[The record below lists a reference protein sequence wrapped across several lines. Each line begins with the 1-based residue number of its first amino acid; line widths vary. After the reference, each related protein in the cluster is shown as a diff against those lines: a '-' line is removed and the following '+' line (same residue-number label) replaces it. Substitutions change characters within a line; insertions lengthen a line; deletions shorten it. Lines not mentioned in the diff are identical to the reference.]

1 MLRHSGVR
9 LVWLAACATG
19 ILLAVLS
26 AGLPADGYFAG
37 DSGVKL
43 IAAFNAID
51 HPARPFEIALPRI
64 AGQPVPYVERFFV
77 VHGWHAHVLQ
87 SPFFPV
93 ISAPLIAAFG
103 LRGAYVLPTL
113 CFLALIPAVFAIGR
127 RAAPAAST
135 GMLLCMAI
143 LSNPL
148 AFYAFE
154 FWEHVPAAA
163 CLAGG
168 ILLAVGRRES
178 PAAPAAVSLGGALA
192 AAAALLRPEAFW
204 GAVAV
209 GAVAVHR
216 RRGIPYLYGAALPL
230 AAYATANYFEA
241 GTLLG
246 PHVAANLAVVPDQ
259 WLSSRLHRAWV
270 WLAPQEPLH
279 WVGLAVVAG
288 GWLVS
293 SIGVE
298 VRRAQ
303 AIALAGITVTAA
315 ASALGSGARESLWHA
330 WPVGFLLLVP
340 GLWARAS
347 RELWWLAGF
356 TTVAIWLSST
366 NDGGAQW
373 GPRYLLVSAPLL
385 MALAAA
391 AASDAAGPGWGRP
404 GRRLLIA
411 AVIACGLWTTRA
423 AYKEVRG
430 AKQYYS
436 RLTAQAANVA
446 APGAHVIFNA
456 WWFDQVVAPLYRD
469 RTFLFADST
478 SRATAIL
485 NALGAAGVKDAV
497 LAWSRESAEGG
508 SLEPSLRS
516 SCFSIDSIID
526 IPEREMTFARVRC
539 DP

>member
-1 MLRHSGVR
+1 MLRDSGVR
-9 LVWLAACATG
+9 LMWVSVCATG

-64 AGQPVPYVERFFV
+64 AGQPVPYVERFFA
-77 VHGWHAHVLQ
+77 VHGLHAHALQ
-87 SPFFPV
+87 SPLFPV

-103 LRGAYVLPTL
+103 LRGAYVLPVL
-113 CFLALIPAVFAIGR
+113 CFLALIPAVYAIGR

-168 ILLAVGRRES
+168 IVLAVGWREL

-216 RRGIPYLYGAALPL
+216 RRGIPYVFGAALPL

-246 PHVAANLAVVPDQ
+246 PHVAANLAAVSDR
-259 WLSSRLHRAWV
+259 WILSRLHYAWV
-270 WLAPQEPLH
+270 WLVPQAPLH

-293 SIGVE
+293 SLEAE

-303 AIALAGITVTAA
+303 AIALAGIALMAA
-315 ASALGSGARESLWHA
+315 ASALGAGARASLWHA

-340 GLWARAS
+340 GLRARAS

-356 TTVAIWLSST
+356 TTVVIWLSST

-373 GPRYLLVSAPLL
+373 GPRFLLILAPLL
-385 MALAAA
+385 MVLAAA
-391 AASDAAGPGWGRP
+391 AASEAAGPGWARP
-404 GRRLLIA
+404 ARRLLIA

-423 AYKEVRG
+423 AYKELRG

-436 RLTAQAANVA
+436 RLTAHAAKVA
-446 APGAHVIFNA
+446 APGTHVIFSA
-456 WWFDQVVAPLYRD
+456 WWFDQVVAPLHRD

-478 SRATAIL
+478 SRGTEIL
-485 NALGAAGVKDAV
+485 NALGAAGVRNAV
-497 LAWSRESAEGG
+497 LAWSRESGEGG

-516 SCFSIDSIID
+516 SCFRIDGIVEV
-526 IPEREMTFARVRC
+526 PEREMTFARVRC
-539 DP
+539 GP